1 MRGDLWNVA
10 KKRIKE
16 IKNELRCAFFSG
28 FTSNTDRITN
38 FPDDCQW
45 NSHFVYFKKSTDSI
59 CLHGCCL
66 LLVYRIVTYRFHTS
80 EKSDEREREHWES
93 MRRESSNNN
102 NKNGTSARE
111 SNSIW
116 EALHA
121 QRLYG
126 WAYNVCLCVSVRFAQ
141 HITDPIYKRDAI
153 KHKINL
159 LL

>member
-1 MRGDLWNVA
+1 MKCCQKVFF
-10 KKRIKE
+10 KE
-16 IKNELRCAFFSG
+16 IEMSGGAIFSG
-28 FTSNTDRITN
+28 FTSKTDRITN

-45 NSHFVYFKKSTDSI
+45 DSHFVYFKKSTDSI

-66 LLVYRIVTYRFHTS
+66 LLLYRIVSFPYIR
-80 EKSDEREREHWES
+80 KERTGRARGERVATTTTKTVHQHG
-93 MRRESSNNN
+93 NLI
-102 NKNGTSARE
+102 AF
-111 SNSIW
+111 W

-126 WAYNVCLCVSVRFAQ
+126 WAYNVHMCVSVRFAQ
-141 HITDPIYKRDAI
+141 HITNPIYKRDAI